1 MNTYVTPRVFGG
13 KEAAVWLCVDR
24 IEGKTVVLLD
34 DQEKTVCLD
43 TAAYEALVGRAPA
56 ESDVLAAEVAD
67 GRVNRISSRYLM
79 HLHMNAER
87 KMHGLNPHTKRWPL

>member
-56 ESDVLAAEVAD
+56 ESDVLAAEVAE
-67 GRVNRISSRYLM
+67 GRVLTAAYDGAETDRRKTAARARLNRLFGKS
-79 HLHMNAER
+79 
-87 KMHGLNPHTKRWPL
+87 